1 MTIENT
7 VAIHSAR
14 IAGLIIKRGQTEIRT
29 EPNRNR
35 PDRLVFIFNKS
46 DIVSEV
52 LNEVRR
58 C

>member
-29 EPNRNR
+29 EQNRNR
-35 PDRLVFIFNKS
+35 PDRLVFIFENS

-58 C
+58 Q